1 MLSLLLQRKQVV
13 YDLAKDQL
21 CLEPEVSAYLP
32 VLVPALPSTKAYKM
46 PYMHIVLMT
55 MPRRLKTNPS
65 NT

>member
-1 MLSLLLQRKQVV
+1 MV
-13 YDLAKDQL
+13 YGLAKAQHW
-21 CLEPEVSAYLP
+21 LEPEASAYPP

-55 MPRRLKTNPS
+55 MPRRQKINPS